1 MARQKSI
8 NEDMKLDL
16 APAIDAYRVAE
27 REIRAK
33 YEEIIAR
40 EIEERRQYV
49 MDLMFIKYAGSGPS
63 EIANSTGISRAT
75 VIRWRK
81 EFMADGEAREIAE
94 QAASDLPIQ
103 AEPATDLFEFGVER
117 SQESNEDLV
126 WVKNVA
132 TGEVVYV
139 IWWDMFGM
147 GENATEADTNEVAAP
162 GWLTQSVMQKAE
174 AATGMKFHGAP
185 WHRN

>member
-40 EIEERRQYV
+40 EIEERRKYV
-49 MDLMFIKYAGSGPS
+49 MDLMFIKYKDSGPS

-81 EFMADGEAREIAE
+81 EFLADDEAREIAG
-94 QAASDLPIQ
+94 QVVPDLPIL
-103 AEPATDLFEFGVER
+103 EPAAPTFEFGVER
-117 SQESNEDLV
+117 SQESNEDLA
-126 WVKNVA
+126 WVKNTA

-162 GWLTQSVMQKAE
+162 GWLTQDVMQQAE

>member
-75 VIRWRK
+75 VIRWRND
-81 EFMADGEAREIAE
+81 FMADDEARDLAE
-94 QAASDLPIQ
+94 QVAPDLPTGN
-103 AEPATDLFEFGVER
+103 PAAPVFEFGVER

-126 WVKNVA
+126 WIRNTA

-147 GENATEADTNEVAAP
+147 GSNATEADTNEVAAP
-162 GWLTQSVMQKAE
+162 GWLTNDVMQQAE
-174 AATGMKFHGAP
+174 AATGTVFHGAP